1 MSLLLFF
8 IGLWLGG
15 IVGVFTMCLFQ
26 VSGKSAEKEASEPCL
41 LCEDGIKSKC
51 LKKSKRRGEL

>member
-8 IGLWLGG
+8 IGLWVGG

-26 VSGKSAEKEASEPCL
+26 FSGKLAENEQ
-41 LCEDGIKSKC
+41 
-51 LKKSKRRGEL
+51 RELYLDNREEGDLE